1 MNNKK
6 IGIIDSGVGGLTV
19 VQKLRENFPSED
31 ILYLGDNKNVPYGNK
46 SEKELYRLSKNV
58 IDYLI
63 GEEVKLIGV
72 ACNTISSIVEKYFT
86 DYPIPIISII
96 DPVSSYVGQRDIK
109 ELGLLGTIFTINSGA
124 YNKKISE
131 INKNINITPEG
142 CPTLAKVIDE
152 DEYSQIEIENIVD
165 MHIKNIEMKND
176 KVKDIILGCT
186 HYPIIKD
193 IFMERG
199 KNINFI
205 DPAKEQV
212 NYIGELME
220 EKEMFKDRSTR
231 GRLDIVTSGE
241 LEVYEKITKKL
252 NIEYDSISKLILE

>member
-19 VQKLRENFPSED
+19 VQKLRENYPSED
-31 ILYLGDNKNVPYGNK
+31 ILYLGDNINVPYGNK
-46 SEKELYRLSKNV
+46 SEEELYRLSKNI

-63 GEEVKLIGV
+63 EEDVKLIGV
-72 ACNTISSIVEKYFT
+72 ACNTISSIVEKYFK
-86 DYPIPIISII
+86 DYPVAIISII
-96 DPVSSYVGQRDIK
+96 DPVSHYVGQSDIK
-109 ELGLLGTIFTINSGA
+109 EVGLLGTIFTINSGI
-124 YNKKISE
+124 YNEKIAE
-131 INKNINITPEG
+131 INEDINITPEG

-165 MHIKNIEMKND
+165 MHLKNIEMKND
-176 KVKDIILGCT
+176 RVEDIILGCT

-199 KNINFI
+199 KNLNFI

-212 NYIGELME
+212 SYIGRLL
-220 EKEMFKDRSTR
+220 EKEEIFKDKSTR

-241 LEVYEKITKKL
+241 LEIYEKITKKL
-252 NIEYDSISKLILE
+252 NIDYDSIGKIILE